1 MLLRLFVIVDH
12 SLYLKGRLLVQ
23 IQVLVI
29 STVCKSSLLVVMHE
43 FVIGGILRDDDVVV
57 DSETGIKLHPD
68 LQINQLQA
76 PEMQQVD
83 ETPIPF

>member
-12 SLYLKGRLLVQ
+12 SLYLKERLLVQ

-57 DSETGIKLHPD
+57 DSETGIKTASNCTLTF
-68 LQINQLQA
+68 
-76 PEMQQVD
+76 E
-83 ETPIPF
+83 

>member
-12 SLYLKGRLLVQ
+12 SLYLKERLLVQ

-57 DSETGIKLHPD
+57 DSETGIKTASNCTL
-68 LQINQLQA
+68 
-76 PEMQQVD
+76 
-83 ETPIPF
+83 TFK